1 MKTLALALVLGLF
14 TFAGINPFND
24 QNRFSLST
32 AEAGPDG
39 RFTLKCKKPAT
50 WRLPNGKCCK
60 RGMKKKKCIREYRK
74 QAVIDATAASKACGV
89 NISGRCQPKYDAVM
103 SAEAKK
109 YCGAKKG
116 PFGGGNC
123 RAAFGAG
130 WYARGTFNAAM
141 DRK

>member
-14 TFAGINPFND
+14 TLAGVNPFND

-74 QAVIDATAASKACGV
+74 QAIIDATAARKACGA
-89 NISGRCQPKYDAVM
+89 NIQGRCNAKTAAVR
-103 SAEAKK
+103 SAAAKK
-109 YCGAKKG
+109 FCGAKKG
-116 PFGGGNC
+116 PFGGGDC
-123 RAAFGAG
+123 RAAFNAG
-130 WYARGTFNAAM
+130 WWARQDYSWEM
-141 DRK
+141 SK